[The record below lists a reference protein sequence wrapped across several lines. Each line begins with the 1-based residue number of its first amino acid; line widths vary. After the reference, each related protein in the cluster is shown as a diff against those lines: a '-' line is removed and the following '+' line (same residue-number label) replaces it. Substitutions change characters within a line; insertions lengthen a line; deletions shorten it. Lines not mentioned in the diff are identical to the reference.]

1 MRRFDLCDI
10 LEVKMKKHLIKA
22 VSVLLTLIL
31 FIGSVG
37 MNLNAASSSQLQSE
51 INKLKQEN
59 QEIQSKINS
68 LKNNIAKQEELK
80 AAIEQKIANVHK
92 QINLCNQEI
101 SQINS
106 KIAANEKEIKEK
118 NAEIEA
124 DELAFKK
131 RIRAIYMSNT
141 SSSVQVLLGADNF
154 SQFLELSQLTAS
166 VSARDKLMIE
176 KITAALK
183 VLEEKQQENDKLLK
197 EQLAVKETVTQK
209 QKELE
214 AESKEIQSV
223 ITSINADKGEL
234 QNEKAENDAAIKAK
248 QKELAAIQN
257 AGGNSTNIVYDG
269 GAFLW
274 PTPGITK
281 ITSGFG
287 SRWGSHHNGV
297 DISNGQWGGRIV
309 AIADG
314 KVTLVKSGC
323 THDYRKNP
331 LSTSCNC
338 GGGYGNYII
347 IDHGKDSKGKRF
359 EAYYAHMQSVAV
371 SSGQMVKKGQVV
383 GYVGCTGRS
392 TGPHLHFGML
402 VNKVWQNPMNYY
414 KAVK

>member
-1 MRRFDLCDI
+1 
-10 LEVKMKKHLIKA
+10 MKKHLIKA
-22 VSVLLTLIL
+22 ISVLLTLIL
-31 FIGSVG
+31 FVGSAS
-37 MNLNAASSSQLQSE
+37 MSLSAASSSQLQSE

-59 QEIQSKINS
+59 QKIQSEINS

-80 AAIEQKIANVHK
+80 AAIEKKIANVHK

-101 SQINS
+101 AEINS
-106 KIAANEKEIKEK
+106 KIAANEKEIKAK

-131 RIRAIYMSNT
+131 RIRAIYMSN
-141 SSSVQVLLGADNF
+141 SSSSIQVLLGADDF
-154 SQFLELSQLTAS
+154 AQFLELSQLTAS

-176 KITAALK
+176 ELTKSLK
-183 VLEEKQQENDKLLK
+183 ELEEKQKENDKLLK
-197 EQLAVKETVTQK
+197 DQLAVKETISQK

-223 ITSINADKGEL
+223 ILSINSDKQSL
-234 QNEKAENDAAIKAK
+234 DSEKAKNDAAIKAM
-248 QKELAAIQN
+248 QRELDSIAN
-257 AGGNSTNIVYDG
+257 AGGNDTNVVYDG
-269 GAFLW
+269 GDFLW
-274 PTPGITK
+274 PTPGITR

-287 SRWGSHHNGV
+287 SRWGSHHNGI
-297 DISNGQWGGRIV
+297 DISNGRWGGKIV

-314 KVTLVKSGC
+314 RVTLVKAGC

-331 LSTSCNC
+331 LSTSCSC

-347 IDHGKDSKGKRF
+347 IDHGKDSKGNRY

-371 SSGQMVKKGQVV
+371 SSGQTVKKGQVV

-402 VNKVWQNPMNYY
+402 VNKVWRNPMNYY

>member
-1 MRRFDLCDI
+1 
-10 LEVKMKKHLIKA
+10 MKKHLIKA

-37 MNLNAASSSQLQSE
+37 MNLSAASSSQLQSE

-223 ITSINADKGEL
+223 IININSNKKDLESEQSKNAS
-234 QNEKAENDAAIKAK
+234 AIKDMES
-248 QKELAAIQN
+248 ELSKIL
-257 AGGNSTNIVYDG
+257 NSSNSDTKVVYDG
-269 GAFLW
+269 GPFLW

-281 ITSGFG
+281 ITSGYG
-287 SRWGSHHNGV
+287 SRWGSFHKGI

-314 KVTLVKSGC
+314 EVTLVKSGC

-331 LSTSCNC
+331 LSTSCSC
-338 GGGYGNYII
+338 GGGYGNYIV
-347 IDHGKDSKGKRF
+347 IDHGKDSKGNRY

-371 SSGQMVKKGQVV
+371 SLGQTVKKGQVV

-392 TGPHLHFGML
+392 TGPHLHFGLM
-402 VNKVWQNPMNYY
+402 VNNKFDDPMHYYSKV
-414 KAVK
+414 K